1 MSMVPDVFD
10 GLLNLLM
17 ALSDRVLPMVLPAVA
32 GVVLLF
38 GGAWLAHW
46 VRFGVE
52 EMMNALTVDRLCEKA
67 GFHLFVQRLGMGR
80 SPTRV
85 GGFLAHWGVMTLF
98 MVAAADVMGFP
109 VVREYLV
116 DFMVFLPGLV
126 SAVLAMGAG
135 LLLARFLGGL
145 VQGAALAN
153 HVAESDFMGRAC
165 YWAVAVFSGVVAL
178 RQVGMDVSVVMDSPY
193 FMPLLAAAFAAAV
206 LLHVLEGRRSGEVL
220 RGGRVPRALA
230 K

>member
-1 MSMVPDVFD
+1 MIDPTHPLAELLRRDKRYHVDAYVFVFD
-10 GLLNLLM
+10 
-17 ALSDRVLPMVLPAVA
+17 ALRY
-32 GVVLLF
+32 
-38 GGAWLAHW
+38 AH
-46 VRFGVE
+46 E
-52 EMMNALTVDRLCEKA
+52 
-67 GFHLFVQRLGMGR
+67 QLGMGR

-85 GGFLAHWGVMTLF
+85 GGFLAHWGVMMLF

-109 VVREYLV
+109 VVREYLL
-116 DFMVFLPGLV
+116 DFMAFLPGLV
-126 SAVLAMGAG
+126 SAVLAMGGG

-178 RQVGMDVSVVMDSPY
+178 RQLGMDVSVVMDSPY
-193 FMPLLAAAFAAAV
+193 FMPLLAAAFAAAAV
-206 LLHVLEGRRSGEVL
+206 LHVLEGRRSGGEVL